1 MSQFKEKL
9 EEARRRQKRYHL
21 AAGIA
26 VPIILLLMAVL
37 VVISRGTRINILPDE
52 AKEQADISV
61 TEGLGFGVSD
71 TVYSLAGNLVVTA
84 SAPGFR
90 IAEKTID
97 KTHLGKVIPLELF
110 ELPGRLTIEISGESE
125 HLKKTAW
132 RINGR
137 DAAFSDKL
145 DLELETG
152 RYTISVDNSFFKP
165 KEMELEV
172 KRREQT
178 QLLVALQPV
187 EGRLDISSKPAGA
200 AVFIEE
206 NKVGETPLQFD
217 VNGGRYNLRLAA
229 ENYSDTVENIEI
241 TRDNPQVSRNY
252 QLELKKA
259 KVFLDLKPDGGTLLV
274 NGIKGH
280 QAAQEVLLLDAS
292 VEHRLTYMK
301 AGYYPA
307 TATVHLAADEE
318 KRLSF
323 HLKTEMG
330 KVELASSPQ
339 ATVLI
344 GGKAHGESPLSLT
357 LPAIAHEITFRK
369 PGYRSV
375 TKTVRPQGRKVQQV
389 SVVLL
394 TEKQARLQEAPRE
407 YTNQAGIKLKLFVIE
422 DEFVMG
428 APRSEKGQRA
438 NEFQR
443 KVKLNKPFYAGLHE
457 VTNGQYAQYKPPK
470 AVGAAGAPVTSV
482 SWQEAAVFCNWLS
495 TREKLRPFYTTTGG
509 QVTGFDLKAD
519 GYRLLSEGEWEWLS
533 RKAGKGQQTIFTWGN
548 DTVIPPK
555 VTNVADESAKG
566 QVKFYVP
573 HYNDGYP
580 GIAPV
585 GSFNREPSGLYDMAG
600 NVSEWVHDV
609 YSIVPP
615 SKGTVAS
622 NPLGQQRGESHVVK
636 GANWRSGTLTTL
648 RSAFREGL
656 AGGRDDVGF
665 RIGRY
670 LYGGE
675 NE

>member
-9 EEARRRQKRYHL
+9 EEARRRQKRLHL
-21 AAGIA
+21 AVGIA
-26 VPIILLLMAVL
+26 VPIVLFLVAAL
-37 VVISRGTRINILPDE
+37 VVISRGTRINILPAE

-61 TEGLGFGVSD
+61 TEGLGFGLSD

-90 IAEKTID
+90 VAEKTID
-97 KTHLGKVIPLELF
+97 KTHLGKVVPLELI
-110 ELPGRLTIEISGESE
+110 ELPGRLTIGISGEGE
-125 HLKKTAW
+125 HLKKTVW

-145 DLELETG
+145 DLELEAG
-152 RYTISVDNSFFKP
+152 RYSVSIDNPFFQS
-165 KEMELEV
+165 KEMELEI
-172 KRREQT
+172 KRTEQT

-187 EGRLDISSKPAGA
+187 EGTLDISSKPAGA
-200 AVFIEE
+200 AVFIEG

-217 VNGGRYNLRLAA
+217 VNGGRYNLRLVA
-229 ENYSDTVENIEI
+229 ENYSDTVEDIEI

-259 KVFLDLKPDGGTLLV
+259 KVYLDLKPDDGTLLV
-274 NGIKGH
+274 NGIKGL
-280 QAAQEVLLLDAS
+280 QDAQEVLLLDAS

-307 TATVHLAADEE
+307 TESVQLAADEE
-318 KRLSF
+318 KRLFF
-323 HLKTEMG
+323 HLKAEMG
-330 KVELASSPQ
+330 KVELASSPP
-339 ATVLI
+339 ATVFI

-375 TKTVRPQGRKVQQV
+375 TKMVRPQGGTVQQV
-389 SVVLL
+389 SVTLL

-407 YTNQAGIKLKLFVIE
+407 YTNQAGIRIKLFVVE
-422 DEFVMG
+422 DEYVMG

-457 VTNGQYAQYKPPK
+457 VTNGQYAQYKPQK
-470 AVGAAGAPVTSV
+470 AVGATGAPVTSI
-482 SWQEAAVFCNWLS
+482 SWQEAAAFCNWLS
-495 TREKLRPFYTTTGG
+495 AREKLHPFYITAGG
-509 QVTGFDLKAD
+509 QVTGFDLSAD
-519 GYRLLSEGEWEWLS
+519 GYRLLSEGEWEWLA
-533 RKAGKGQQTIFTWGN
+533 RKAGKGQQTLFAWGSG
-548 DTVIPPK
+548 TVIPPK
-555 VTNVADESAKG
+555 VTNVADESARG

-573 HYNDGYP
+573 NYNDGYP
-580 GIAPV
+580 GVAPV

-615 SKGTVAS
+615 SEVIVVS
-622 NPLGQQRGESHVVK
+622 DPLGQQRGDLHVVK
-636 GANWRSGTLTTL
+636 GANWRSGTITTL
-648 RSAFREGL
+648 RPAFREGL
-656 AGGRDDVGF
+656 AGGRDEVGF

>member
-9 EEARRRQKRYHL
+9 EEARRRQKRYYL
-21 AAGIA
+21 AAGS
-26 VPIILLLMAVL
+26 VVLIILLLVAAL
-37 VVISRGTRINILPDE
+37 VVISRGTRINILPAE
-52 AKEQADISV
+52 AKEQAGISV
-61 TEGLGFGVSD
+61 IEGFGFGVSD
-71 TVYSLAGNLVVTA
+71 TVYSLAGNLIVTA

-90 IAEKTID
+90 VAEKTID
-97 KTHLGKVIPLELF
+97 RTHLGKVIPLELI
-110 ELPGRLTIEISGESE
+110 ELPGRLTIGISGESE
-125 HLKKTAW
+125 YLKKTVW

-137 DAAFSDKL
+137 DAASSDKL
-145 DLELETG
+145 DLELEAG
-152 RYTISVDNSFFKP
+152 RYIISVDNPFYQP
-165 KEMELEV
+165 KEMEIEI
-172 KRREQT
+172 KRREHT
-178 QLLVALQPV
+178 QLQVALQPV
-187 EGRLDISSKPAGA
+187 EGMLDISSKPAGA
-200 AVFIEE
+200 NVFLEE
-206 NKVGETPLQFD
+206 TKLGETPLRFN

-229 ENYSDTVENIEI
+229 QNYSDTLGSIEI

-259 KVFLDLKPDGGTLLV
+259 KVYLDLKPDGGTFLV
-274 NGIKGH
+274 NGIKNH
-280 QAAQEVLLLDAS
+280 QDAKGLLLDAS

-301 AGYYPA
+301 AGYYPE
-307 TATVHLAADEE
+307 TTTVQLAADEE

-323 HLKTEMG
+323 HLKGEMG
-330 KVELASSPQ
+330 KVELTSSPQ

-344 GGKAHGESPLSLT
+344 DGKVHGESPLSLT
-357 LPAIAHEITFRK
+357 LPALVHEITFRK
-369 PGYRSV
+369 SGYRSV
-375 TKTVRPQGRKVQQV
+375 TKTVSPQGSKVQQV
-389 SVVLL
+389 SVRLL
-394 TEKQARLQEAPRE
+394 TEKEARLQEAPRE
-407 YTNQAGIKLKLFVIE
+407 YTNEAGIKLKLFVVE

-438 NEFQR
+438 NEFLR
-443 KVKLNKPFYAGLHE
+443 KVKLSKPFYAGLHE
-457 VTNGQYAQYKPPK
+457 VTNGQYAQYKPQK
-470 AVGAAGAPVTSV
+470 AVGGGRAPVTSV

-495 TREKLRPFYTTTGG
+495 AREKLRPFYIIAGR
-509 QVTGFDLKAD
+509 QVTGFDLTAD
-519 GYRLLSEGEWEWLS
+519 GYRLLSEGEWEWLA
-533 RKAGKGQQTIFTWGN
+533 RKSGKGQQTIFTWGN

-573 HYNDGYP
+573 RYNDGFP

-609 YSIVPP
+609 YSIIPP
-615 SKGTVAS
+615 SEGTVVN

-656 AGGRDDVGF
+656 ASGRDDVGF
-665 RIGRY
+665 RVGRY
-670 LYGGE
+670 LFGGK